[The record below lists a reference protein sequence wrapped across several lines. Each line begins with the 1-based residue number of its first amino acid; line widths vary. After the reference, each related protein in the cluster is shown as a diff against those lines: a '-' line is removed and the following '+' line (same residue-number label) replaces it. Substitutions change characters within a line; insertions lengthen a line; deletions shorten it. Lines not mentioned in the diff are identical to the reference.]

1 MNLFQILRLGSE
13 LVFYILFGLLEEL
26 PSLILRSVAFHIQL
40 DVLFDLPDRHI
51 RFMKSPKT
59 WP

>member
-1 MNLFQILRLGSE
+1 MGSE